1 MIDSQVLPGI
11 HYAFPWPIDRIDK
24 VPVKKVHRIIMDD
37 FSEDSRIARIFR
49 DLTDLDSYCITGD
62 NNIVNLACIL
72 QYTVAR
78 PSDYLFSVIN
88 NEQALRH
95 MASSTI
101 IKTLACMSVDE
112 ILTYGKRH
120 IELRIKTDL
129 QERLDVLK
137 NGLSITFVELQEVRP
152 PEAVQSYFDDVIN
165 AQIDKKKYIT
175 TAESYYNEN
184 ILKAHARANR
194 IVQNALAYKQ
204 KVIAEATGESK
215 RFLEQLIQARKERK
229 ITKEQLYMRFVKEIW
244 PKIQTKYLVEPG
256 KADQMRLF

>member
-1 MIDSQVLPGI
+1 
-11 HYAFPWPIDRIDK
+11 
-24 VPVKKVHRIIMDD
+24 
-37 FSEDSRIARIFR
+37 
-49 DLTDLDSYCITGD
+49 
-62 NNIVNLACIL
+62 
-72 QYTVAR
+72 
-78 PSDYLFSVIN
+78 
-88 NEQALRH
+88 
-95 MASSTI
+95 
-101 IKTLACMSVDE
+101 MSVDE
-112 ILTYGKRH
+112 ILTFGKRH

-129 QERLDVLK
+129 QERLDILK

-215 RFLEQLIQARKERK
+215 RFLEQLIQARRDQKDSTSKSAKFCGECG
-229 ITKEQLYMRFVKEIW
+229 T
-244 PKIQTKYLVEPG
+244 KIQKGDRFCTSCGSAL
-256 KADQMRLF
+256 